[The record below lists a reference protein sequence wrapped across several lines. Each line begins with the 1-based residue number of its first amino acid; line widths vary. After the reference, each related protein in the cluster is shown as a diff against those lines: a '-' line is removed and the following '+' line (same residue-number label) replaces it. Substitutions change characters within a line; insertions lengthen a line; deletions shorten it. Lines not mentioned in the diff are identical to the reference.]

1 MDFVWK
7 IPVCY
12 EIRIRGKPAE
22 TSLESFVKSLQ
33 VNLYLAGFSNLE
45 PLCSRTKA
53 TRFLPKLWRGFRL
66 WQKTSSDWQ
75 LRPRKM
81 LYLHVQQGIV
91 QPLHLW
97 RWVKSGGFFKDFCGN
112 LSISGWF
119 DFLWQKAP
127 SDWQLQPRKR
137 KMFTLTKVDK
147 KWKLLA
153 GF

>member
-1 MDFVWK
+1 MHKANIYGFMDFVWK

-91 QPLHLW
+91 QPLHLR
-97 RWVKSGGFFKDFCGN
+97 RWVKNENWCIHYLYWCLGSNQFWWNIF
-112 LSISGWF
+112 I
-119 DFLWQKAP
+119 
-127 SDWQLQPRKR
+127 
-137 KMFTLTKVDK
+137 K
-147 KWKLLA
+147 KC
-153 GF
+153 FH